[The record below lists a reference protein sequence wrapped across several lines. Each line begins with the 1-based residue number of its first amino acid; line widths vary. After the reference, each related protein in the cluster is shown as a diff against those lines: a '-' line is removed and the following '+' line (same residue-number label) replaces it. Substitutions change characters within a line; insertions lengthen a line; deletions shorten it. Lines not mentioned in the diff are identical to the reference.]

1 MNETQHGYVSYLLRL
16 WQAQDNGDWVWRASL
31 ESSQTG
37 QRWVFANL
45 DDVLAFVR
53 SQTFELSADR
63 GNERTLPGQNK
74 QGDRK

>member
-1 MNETQHGYVSYLLRL
+1 MNETQRGYVSYLLRL

-45 DDVLAFVR
+45 DEALAFVR
-53 SQTFELSADR
+53 SQTTELSNFEETDD
-63 GNERTLPGQNK
+63 TK
-74 QGDRK
+74 I